1 LPISKRWVGDSV
13 IFNSFQF
20 FVFLAIVLTAYWL
33 LSHRRQNLLL
43 LLASYVF
50 YGWWDYR
57 FLSLILISTVV
68 DFFVAQR
75 LHREVDRFRRR
86 RWLFVSLGVNLGILA
101 IFKYFDFFVDSA
113 VSLLDS
119 VGFAAHPPTL
129 AIVLPVGI
137 SFYTFQTISYT
148 FDVYRKRI
156 EPERNLL
163 TFGVYV
169 AFFPQLVA
177 GPIERAQHLLPQIQ
191 AVRVRPSIEK
201 LWSGSWL
208 ILTGLFKKIV
218 LADGLAS
225 VVQTRFDSP
234 DQHGGLSLLIGVYA
248 FAIQIY
254 GDFSGYSSIARGVSR
269 LFGIELMRNFE
280 QPYLST
286 SISQFWR
293 TWHISLSTW
302 LWDYLYVPL
311 GGNRRGTRRVYINLA
326 LTMLLGGLWH
336 GAAWTFVVWGG
347 LHGLYLSAHRVVG
360 AYEPRGRPVA
370 PRISDLWRVALTF
383 HLVAFAWIFFRADSL
398 GAAID
403 YIQGAFA
410 RLGSVAAGDGGSL
423 AAQAA
428 GVLVFGVM
436 LFALDW
442 IDRNRERYQPLEV
455 WSPLVLGTAMAVM
468 IAGLLVFSGDTV
480 VPFIYF
486 QF

>member
-1 LPISKRWVGDSV
+1 V

-20 FVFLAIVLTAYWL
+20 FVFLTIVLTAYWL

-43 LLASYVF
+43 LVASYVF

-57 FLSLILISTVV
+57 FLSLIMISTVV

-75 LHREVDRFRRR
+75 LHREVDQVVRR
-86 RWLFVSLGVNLGILA
+86 RWLFASLGVNLGILA
-101 IFKYFDFFVDSA
+101 TFKYFDFFIDSA
-113 VSLLDS
+113 VSLLES
-119 VGFAAHPPTL
+119 VGLSAHPSTL

-148 FDVYRKRI
+148 FDVYRRRI

-177 GPIERAQHLLPQIQ
+177 GPIERAQRLLPQIQ
-191 AVRVRPSIEK
+191 AVRVRPSVEK
-201 LWSGSWL
+201 VWSGSWL

-218 LADGLAS
+218 LADGLAT
-225 VVQTRFDSP
+225 VVQTRFESP
-234 DQHGGLSLLIGVYA
+234 DQHGGLSLMIGVYA

-311 GGNRRGTRRVYINLA
+311 GGNRRGTRRTYINLG

-360 AYEPRGRPVA
+360 AYEPRGRPTA
-370 PRISDLWRVALTF
+370 PRLSDLWRIAVTF

-398 GAAID
+398 GAAVD
-403 YIQGAFA
+403 YIQGALA
-410 RLGSVAAGDGGSL
+410 RLGSLAAGDGGSL
-423 AAQAA
+423 SAQAA

-436 LFALDW
+436 MFALDW
-442 IDRNRERYQPLEV
+442 IDRNRQRYRPLEK
-455 WSPLVLGTAMAVM
+455 WSPLLLGTALAVI
-468 IAGLLVFSGDTV
+468 IAALVVFSGDTV